1 MVSVARKI
9 IYFSVFLISFHF
21 SLQFD
26 AHLQAAGF
34 PTTQLLSGHP
44 WNDWWIPTLVII
56 GIISTILTLNRR
68 RIRKVEAKRKNLEIQ
83 VQEKTLTMQALQNAL
98 NEVERLTARLQV
110 ENVYLKDEIKLSH
123 NFDNIMTVSEN
134 MKKILKCS
142 EQVAVTDA
150 TVLLTGESGTGKELI
165 ARAIHNISRR
175 KDRALVKVDCAVL
188 PPNLI
193 ESELFGHVKGAFT
206 GAVARKIGRFEIA
219 DAGTL
224 FLDEIGDLPLELQT
238 KLLRILQDGEFER
251 VGSPCTLKVD
261 VRVIAAT
268 NKNLSQEIR
277 SGQFREDLFY
287 RLNVFPIHL
296 PPLRERKEDIPVLVR
311 HFIHKYSAKTNR
323 HIETISKSDIKQFEQ
338 YSWPGNIRELE
349 NVIERA
355 VILTRGTQLNM
366 DDWFHNGESPHHQH
380 RFMTLEENERAHIMK
395 ALEFTGWR
403 VSGKKGAASLLGMNS
418 QTLAS
423 RMKKLN
429 IKRTER
435 VHEIS

>member
-1 MVSVARKI
+1 MLASARKKI
-9 IYFSVFLISFHF
+9 FSALFFTLFHISLLFVAPLH
-21 SLQFD
+21 
-26 AHLQAAGF
+26 AAEV
-34 PTTQLLSGHP
+34 PTIQLLSIHP
-44 WNDWWIPTLVII
+44 LKAWWFPILII
-56 GIISTILTLNRR
+56 LCIISIVFILNRKR
-68 RIRKVEAKRKNLEIQ
+68 TRKAVAKRKYLEIQ

-98 NEVERLTARLQV
+98 NEVERLTSRLQV

-123 NFDNIMTVSEN
+123 NFDNIITVSDN
-134 MKKILKCS
+134 MKKVLKCS

-165 ARAIHNISRR
+165 ARAIHYISHR
-175 KDRALVKVDCAVL
+175 KDRAFVKVDCAVL

-193 ESELFGHVKGAFT
+193 ESELFGHEKGAFT
-206 GAVARKIGRFEIA
+206 GAVSRKIGRFEIA
-219 DAGTL
+219 DSGTL
-224 FLDEIGDLPLELQT
+224 FLDEIGDLPLELQI

-251 VGSPCTLKVD
+251 VGSPCTFRID

-268 NKNLSQEIR
+268 NKNLSKEIQ
-277 SGQFREDLFY
+277 SGHFREDLFY

-311 HFIHKYSAKTNR
+311 HFIQKYSAKTNR
-323 HIETISKSDIKQFEQ
+323 QIEKISKSDIRQFEQ

-355 VILTRGTQLNM
+355 VILTRGKQLNM
-366 DDWFHNGESPHHQH
+366 DDWFHNDDSPHHQH
-380 RFMTLEENERAHIMK
+380 QLMTLEENERAHILK

-403 VSGKKGAASLLGMNS
+403 VSGKKGAASLLGINA

-423 RMKKLN
+423 RMKRLN
-429 IKRTER
+429 INRSER